1 MDRTEG
7 EALEAIADYLGQPLK
22 VVRGHARLREDLGL
36 AEGFGA
42 EMELELHLEER
53 LGLIQDLDLSQCE
66 TVRDVVEVA
75 LEGTP

>member
-7 EALEAIADYLGQPLK
+7 EVLEAIADYLGQPLK

-42 EMELELHLEER
+42 EMDLEVALEER
-53 LGLIQDLDLSQCE
+53 LGFIDGLDISQCE
-66 TVRDVVEVA
+66 TVRDVVEAV